1 MNSSSTQFATSGMMG
16 LYEPIHHQVSMWENT
31 FNGDFSPNKGAP
43 AIVQGDASV
52 GNKSEYTS
60 YESISSLGNNQEP
73 KKMSDKV
80 QRRLAQNREAA
91 RKCRLKKKVHVQQ
104 LETCRLKLTQLEQE
118 LQRARHQGLYV
129 GGAPN
134 NGHVGLSVPLNS
146 VINAFSL
153 CLFPC
158 FSGEMFVPSSFPDIT
173 VQIVDHRLM
182 WTGKVSVEER
192 IEHIC
197 KFSITV
203 FEMEYGLWI
212 EEEQRQNCV
221 LRKVLQ
227 DHISDIELRMF
238 VETGLNHY
246 YKLFQMKEDAAKADV
261 FYLMH
266 GTWRT
271 PVERLF
277 LWLGGFRPS
286 ELLNILLPELEP
298 LTDQQVLLVGN
309 LRQSSQQAEDALS
322 LGMDRL
328 QQTLAQSIIADPT
341 CAGIYGSPM
350 ASAMENLDA
359 MEGFVNQADHLRRQT
374 LQQMSRILTIRQSA
388 RGLLAMGE
396 YFRRL
401 RALSSLWASHPREPA

>member
-146 VINAFSL
+146 
-153 CLFPC
+153 
-158 FSGEMFVPSSFPDIT
+158 G
-173 VQIVDHRLM
+173 
-182 WTGKVSVEER
+182 
-192 IEHIC
+192 
-197 KFSITV
+197 ITV